1 MRAETAAI
9 VLAGGSGRRLAGD
22 SRAAGGKPRVVVGG
36 RTLLEHVC
44 AAADLVAARIVAV
57 GDPQPP
63 VPAESLAD
71 STPGAGPL
79 AALADGLRLI
89 TAADAVATTAVI
101 LSCDVPLVRPAVL
114 GRLVRLSR
122 EREGVWV
129 VPRVDGRLEP
139 LVSAA
144 DPARLLPWV
153 ERRLAAGARD
163 LMGLCRQLAEMTPPG
178 MVELDAAALVDD
190 DPQRLSFFDVD
201 TPEALDRLLARG
213 IPPSPP

>member
-22 SRAAGGKPRVVVGG
+22 PRAAAGKPRVMAAG

-44 AAADLVAARIVAV
+44 AAADAVAARIVAV
-57 GDPQPP
+57 GDAEPP
-63 VPAESLAD
+63 VPAERLAD

-79 AALADGLRLI
+79 AALADGLRRI
-89 TAADAVATTAVI
+89 TATGAVATTAVI
-101 LSCDVPLVRPAVL
+101 LSCDVPLVQPAL
-114 GRLVRLSR
+114 LARLVRLSR
-122 EREGVWV
+122 ERNGVWV
-129 VPRVDGRLEP
+129 VPRVEGRLEP

-163 LMGLCRQLAEMTPPG
+163 LMGLCRQLADMTPPG
-178 MVELDAAALVDD
+178 MVELDDAVLVDD
-190 DPQRLSFFDVD
+190 DPQRLSFFDID

-213 IPPSPP
+213 FPPSPP